1 MAGGF
6 KQFGPT
12 YNTTLYVRLGYE
24 GILNGTHEIDVT
36 EAQAVNGEL
45 AGKFASITADGTIG
59 VAAEGG
65 ANAVGLFREDLADMS
80 NASLKATFYFRGGE
94 YYVAASR
101 LGADATDFA
110 YGEEIT
116 SDADGKIVPLS
127 FAPAGS
133 KALGIV
139 THIGPWTTGN
149 MYQNAGTGAPD
160 GTNGDFVGFIM
171 YI

>member
-45 AGKFASITADGTIG
+45 AGKFASITTNGTIG

-65 ANAVGLFREDLADMS
+65 ANAVGLFLEDLADMKDIS
-80 NASLKATFYFRGGE
+80 GKATFYFRGGE
-94 YYVAASR
+94 HYVAAAR
-101 LGADATDFA
+101 LGDDADNFA

-116 SDADGKIVPLS
+116 SNEDGKIVPAS
-127 FAPAGS
+127 SVPGS

-149 MYQNAGTGAPD
+149 MYQNASAAQAPD